1 MCIKGRPHGTMKV
14 TTASDEWSFA
24 GEERGSVVPTSFLCQ
39 QWMCWS
45 RGTHPPS
52 TAKAGGRGWTNQPSE
67 TQQGTLASPFVL
79 MDHLGGSAQLETHRR
94 GAVICPPP
102 PEPCPLGSPAT
113 AEWEWDQGFRDS
125 GALTAVEKTFQA
137 VAGA

>member
-1 MCIKGRPHGTMKV
+1 MELCRR
-14 TTASDEWSFA
+14 
-24 GEERGSVVPTSFLCQ
+24 GEGQRGAHFLPLPAVDVLEQGHTS
-39 QWMCWS
+39 
-45 RGTHPPS
+45 PPS

-67 TQQGTLASPFVL
+67 TQQGMLASPFVL

-94 GAVICPPP
+94 GAVICPPL